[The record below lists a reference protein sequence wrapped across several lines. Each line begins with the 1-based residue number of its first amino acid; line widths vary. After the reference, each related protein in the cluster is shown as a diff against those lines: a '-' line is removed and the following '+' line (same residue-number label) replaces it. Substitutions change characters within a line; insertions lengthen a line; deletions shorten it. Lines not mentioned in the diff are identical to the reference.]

1 MKNIFYRILSIQ
13 LHAHLETIF
22 RNIFFVYLHLWFR
35 IHQFDGYSLRE
46 QKTTLGSQMY
56 CFFMCLFLECV
67 KPVFLT
73 YANVGNITCTDYEQ

>member
-1 MKNIFYRILSIQ
+1 MLTSELFSV
-13 LHAHLETIF
+13 
-22 RNIFFVYLHLWFR
+22 IFFFLYLHLWFR